1 MSGTCSFWFVRD
13 GDKLRQVTKEAFDK
27 AITEG
32 KSVKYGCY
40 QNKKAERI
48 AEELEKSRLEFLSQ
62 PDLSTKLRA
71 VLTNPAN
78 VVEVQIIQV
87 DDPLS
92 WIKESKK
99 PKYQV

>member
-1 MSGTCSFWFVRD
+1 MSGTCSYWFVRD

-32 KSVKYGCY
+32 KSVKYQFY
-40 QNKKAERI
+40 QNKKAEWI
-48 AEELEKSRLEFLSQ
+48 AEELEKSRMDFLAKL
-62 PDLSTKLRA
+62 DLSPKFRA

-87 DDPLS
+87 DDPQFWL
-92 WIKESKK
+92 KESKK
-99 PKYQV
+99 PKYQF

>member
-1 MSGTCSFWFVRD
+1 MSGTCSYWFVRD

-32 KSVKYGCY
+32 KSVKYQFY
-40 QNKKAERI
+40 QNKKAEWI
-48 AEELEKSRLEFLSQ
+48 AEELEKSRMGFLAK
-62 PDLSTKLRA
+62 LNISTKFRA

-87 DDPLS
+87 DDPQF

-99 PKYQV
+99 SKYQI

>member
-1 MSGTCSFWFVRD
+1 MSGTCSYWFVRD
-13 GDKLRQVTKEAFDK
+13 GDKLRQVTKDAFDK

-32 KSVKYGCY
+32 KRVKYQCY

-48 AEELEKSRLEFLSQ
+48 AEELETSRIEFLAKL
-62 PDLSTKLRA
+62 DLSPKFRA

-87 DDPLS
+87 DDPQFWL
-92 WIKESKK
+92 KESKK
-99 PKYQV
+99 PKYQF

>member
-1 MSGTCSFWFVRD
+1 MSGTCSYWFVRD

-32 KSVKYGCY
+32 KSVKYQFY
-40 QNKKAERI
+40 QNKKAEWI
-48 AEELEKSRLEFLSQ
+48 AGELEKSRMEFLAKL
-62 PDLSTKLRA
+62 DLSPKFRT

-87 DDPLS
+87 DDPQFWL
-92 WIKESKK
+92 KESKK
-99 PKYQV
+99 PKYQF

>member
-1 MSGTCSFWFVRD
+1 MSGTCSYWFVRD

-32 KSVKYGCY
+32 KSVKYQCY

-48 AEELEKSRLEFLSQ
+48 AEELETSRMEFLSKL
-62 PDLSTKLRA
+62 DLSPKFRSA
-71 VLTNPAN
+71 ITNPAN

-87 DDPLS
+87 DDPQFWL
-92 WIKESKK
+92 KESKK
-99 PKYQV
+99 PKYQF

>member
-1 MSGTCSFWFVRD
+1 MSGTCSYWFVRD

-32 KSVKYGCY
+32 KSVKYQFY
-40 QNKKAERI
+40 QNKKAEWI
-48 AEELEKSRLEFLSQ
+48 AEELEKSRMAFLAKL
-62 PDLSTKLRA
+62 DISTKFRA

-87 DDPLS
+87 DDPQF

-99 PKYQV
+99 PKYQI

>member
-1 MSGTCSFWFVRD
+1 MSGTCAFWFVQD
-13 GDKLRQVTKEAFDK
+13 DDKLRQVTKEAFDK

-32 KSVKYGCY
+32 KSVKYRCY
-40 QNKKAERI
+40 QNKRAEHI
-48 AEELEKSRLEFLSQ
+48 AEELEASRMALLAKL
-62 PDLSTKLRA
+62 DLPTKLRA

-87 DDPLS
+87 DDPQF

>member
-1 MSGTCSFWFVRD
+1 MSGTCSYWFVRD

-32 KSVKYGCY
+32 KSVKYQFY
-40 QNKKAERI
+40 QNKKAEWI
-48 AEELEKSRLEFLSQ
+48 AEELEKSRMGFLAKL
-62 PDLSTKLRA
+62 DISTKFRA

-87 DDPLS
+87 DDPQF
-92 WIKESKK
+92 WINESKK
-99 PKYQV
+99 SKYQI